1 MRSEVIAFAGVAALL
16 TISPG
21 ADMALVGRRALGPG
35 PLRDACLAALGIS
48 AGVIAWAALSAIGV
62 AAILAASATAYTALK
77 VAGGIYLVLLGLL
90 AFRDARRTLR
100 DGVAEEA
107 LAAESRSAWAA
118 FREGLVTNLLN
129 PKIAVFYT
137 AVLPQFVA
145 PGDPVLPVSLLLAG
159 IHATLG
165 IAWLCGY
172 AWVLHRSRAV
182 LGARARAAMQVVTG
196 VVLLGLGGRVAL
208 DRG

>member
-1 MRSEVIAFAGVAALL
+1 MRSEVLAFAGVAALL

-21 ADMALVGRRALGPG
+21 ADMALVGRRALGAG
-35 PLRDACLAALGIS
+35 PLREASLAAVGIS
-48 AGVIAWAALSAIGV
+48 CGVVLWAALSAVGV
-62 AAILAASATAYTALK
+62 AAVLATSATAYTALK
-77 VAGGIYLVLLGLL
+77 VAGGIYLVCLGLL

-100 DGVAEEA
+100 AGEVPVAARMVSE
-107 LAAESRSAWAA
+107 RSSFAA

-145 PGDPVLPVSLLLAG
+145 PGDPVLLVSLLLAS
-159 IHATLG
+159 IHAALG

-172 AWVLHRSRAV
+172 AWVLHRSRAAF
-182 LGARARAAMQVVTG
+182 GPRARAALQVVTG
-196 VVLLGLGGRVAL
+196 VVLVGLGGRVAL
-208 DRG
+208 TR